1 MKHGTRTLLYLAL
14 AALFPACNGKDPAS
28 LCNRFY
34 TPYPDLVSSQARIGT
49 RNDLLD
55 AIAFYND
62 GKFTEALPG
71 LQQVIQ
77 RDPGNSLVRMYL
89 ASACLGAGDPYKA
102 EMHLDFLENQADPS
116 FKDQVDWY
124 NALCWLCEGDT
135 ARAATQA
142 RYITG
147 RPHTYRKEA
156 QALIDAL
163 KP

>member
-1 MKHGTRTLLYLAL
+1 MKPCSRTLFILAL
-14 AALFPACNGKDPAS
+14 AALFPACTGKDPAT
-28 LCNRFY
+28 LCDRFY
-34 TPYPDLVSSQARIGT
+34 TPYPDMVSGQARTGART
-49 RNDLLD
+49 DLLD
-55 AIAFYND
+55 AMAFYNNGD
-62 GKFTEALPG
+62 FAGALPG
-71 LQQVIQ
+71 LKKVIQ

-89 ASACLGAGDPYKA
+89 ASTCLGAGDPYQA

-142 RYITG
+142 RSITG
-147 RPHTYRKEA
+147 RTHTYRKEA